1 MKIRPLIASAI
12 LVSSSLFSFNA
23 FADYG
28 KDAAQAYMGDFVA
41 QVAKEEKA
49 DTRGYYTLRVQVIQD
64 DMAKVF
70 NKFYQAG
77 MAYEG
82 QELNQNK
89 VRQYVLSTAQQ
100 LEITDNTYFRR
111 FMKLGV
117 QAMNDGANNAPFHG
131 IEE

>member
-28 KDAAQAYMGDFVA
+28 KDAAQAYMGDFV
-41 QVAKEEKA
+41 
-49 DTRGYYTLRVQVIQD
+49 
-64 DMAKVF
+64 AKVF